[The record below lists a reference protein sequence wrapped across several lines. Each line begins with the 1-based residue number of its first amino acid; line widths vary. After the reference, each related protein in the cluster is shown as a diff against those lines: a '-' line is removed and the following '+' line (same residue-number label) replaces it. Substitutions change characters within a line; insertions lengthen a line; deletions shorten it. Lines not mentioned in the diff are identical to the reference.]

1 MEQHQSDLAINKVRY
16 IISLA
21 LAEIVIFSLEY
32 LFGLNEND
40 SFLLTIVLILVVA
53 PILSL
58 PFSAIGD
65 KREYN
70 YIRKTTWIPP
80 LVGLIP
86 GITFISLL
94 IIIVTSIMNIK
105 AAKTI
110 RKEMGQKQIDFEI
123 GRSLIFDEWNNN
135 KPNEEFEDLFSLIV
149 DFEL

>member
-1 MEQHQSDLAINKVRY
+1 MIA
-16 IISLA
+16 
-21 LAEIVIFSLEY
+21 
-32 LFGLNEND
+32 
-40 SFLLTIVLILVVA
+40 LILVVA

-65 KREYN
+65 KREHS

-110 RKEMGQKQIDFEI
+110 RKEMGEK
-123 GRSLIFDEWNNN
+123 R
-135 KPNEEFEDLFSLIV
+135 
-149 DFEL
+149 